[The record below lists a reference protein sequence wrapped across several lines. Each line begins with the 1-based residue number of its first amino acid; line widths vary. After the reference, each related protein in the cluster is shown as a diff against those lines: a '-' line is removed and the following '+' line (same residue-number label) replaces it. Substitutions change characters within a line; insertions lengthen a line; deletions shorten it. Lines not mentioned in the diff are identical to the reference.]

1 MEMYKIRFTL
11 GDWSDDG
18 HGQKETFHMKS
29 NYPGSEIN
37 KTLQKFESET
47 ECDIRSWCEEY
58 EDTYIHEPD
67 TSKLISLGII
77 TSEELTKDRDYEC
90 EGTLG
95 YIDLIS
101 RIIKHYLP
109 DFEWDHESFEDEE
122 VLYIDECG
130 YGLW

>member
-1 MEMYKIRFTL
+1 MYKIRFTL

-29 NYPGSEIN
+29 NYPGSDIN
-37 KTLQKFESET
+37 SVLRRFENET
-47 ECDIRSWCEEY
+47 GCNIRSWCEEW
-58 EDTYIHEPD
+58 EDNFIHNYDAVRLVASEI
-67 TSKLISLGII
+67 IS
-77 TSEELTKDRDYEC
+77 SNELVDGEYEC

-122 VLYIDECG
+122 VLYIDKCG

>member
-1 MEMYKIRFTL
+1 MDMYKIRFTL
-11 GDWSDDG
+11 GDLN
-18 HGQKETFHMKS
+18 GQKETFHMKS
-29 NYPGSEIN
+29 NYSGSEIN
-37 KTLQKFESET
+37 RILRRFEGEAG
-47 ECDIRSWCEEY
+47 CDIRSWCEEY

-77 TSEELTKDRDYEC
+77 TSGELTKDGDYEC

-101 RIIKHYLP
+101 RIIKRYLP
-109 DFEWDHESFEDEE
+109 DFEWDYESFEDEE

>member
-1 MEMYKIRFTL
+1 MYKIKFAL
-11 GDWSDDG
+11 GNWSDDRY
-18 HGQKETFHMKS
+18 GQKETFHMRS

-37 KTLQKFESET
+37 EVLQKFESET
-47 ECDIRSWCEEY
+47 RCDIRSWCEEY

-67 TSKLISLGII
+67 SSKLVSFGIV
-77 TSEELTKDRDYEC
+77 TPEELTKEGEYEC

-101 RIIKHYLP
+101 RIIKYYLP

-122 VLYIDECG
+122 VLYIDKCG